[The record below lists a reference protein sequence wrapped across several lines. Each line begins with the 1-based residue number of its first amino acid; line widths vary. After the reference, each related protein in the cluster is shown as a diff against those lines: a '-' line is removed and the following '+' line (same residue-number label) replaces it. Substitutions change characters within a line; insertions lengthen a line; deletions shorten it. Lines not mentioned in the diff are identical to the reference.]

1 MTPDELRRELERRM
15 RAQDLDATLELIA
28 DDAVYFWSNGVA
40 LFGKAAI
47 AEGLKQN
54 FSAIQFDTYETLDLT
69 WMAHS
74 EDAAACIYA
83 FRWTGEIDG
92 KAVGGGGR
100 GSTVLRKVD
109 GEWRVA
115 VEHLS
120 AGGWKPTLRGSRLPD

>member
-1 MTPDELRRELERRM
+1 M
-15 RAQDLDATLELIA
+15 RAQDLNGMLELIA
-28 DDAVYFWSNGVA
+28 DDAAYFWSSGDA

-47 AEGLKQN
+47 AKGLQRN
-54 FSAIQFDTYETLDLT
+54 FSAIRNDTYETFDLT
-69 WMAHS
+69 WVAKS
-74 EDAAACIYA
+74 DDVAACIYA

-92 KAVGGGGR
+92 KAVGGKGR

-120 AGGWKPTLRGSRLPD
+120 AGDWKPDS